1 MPCRVFRIGVFF
13 DGTGNTKK
21 PDSSKGK
28 MSNIAKLSDMYKE
41 GTFKDK
47 LGRQTVSKML
57 YTNGVGTYDSDI
69 VDYIHFIDRKYN
81 KGGGAKRIY
90 KMIEKTFNLGEDIC
104 TEVK

>member
-28 MSNIAKLSDMYKE
+28 MSNIAKLSDMYRQGVFEDRLK
-41 GTFKDK
+41 
-47 LGRQTVSKML
+47 RQTVSKML

-69 VDYIHFIDRKYN
+69 INACHFIERKYD
-81 KGGGAKRIY
+81 KGGGGGGARLS
-90 KMIEKTFNLGEDIC
+90 TR
-104 TEVK
+104 